1 MRRGFSFPVSSAAY
15 ALLHSQSRSL
25 LSFVS
30 SVSVFRILILP
41 SESLATMS
49 RPQSLPD
56 FASLLDSSTSPFE
69 KRIHS
74 RRQTSPQRRDV
85 HLRKKPSVSL
95 ATGLI
100 MNNDSARIM
109 PPPGSPI
116 KPQNRDGLVR
126 EGPEEHNEEESLFY
140 AYALRSDCPSLP
152 PYILT
157 FASAQIC
164 TRWWALVQR
173 EFPESSRPS
182 AQFFVVRGE
191 HLETI
196 RDDAQFQEVRNMWFC
211 SAQESHTHLPTAIPS
226 QITGITPALPLYQ
239 PNGEN
244 STTAALDGLTEKL
257 DRLTGIVEK
266 NVEQIHALCVAQS
279 AGLEHMQ
286 EITES
291 HSSQIKIISDAQLRL
306 QSLVDQNTAHY
317 IALSNDSIYS
327 HKQMSKSQ
335 QQAKSSQDQMRKSQD
350 ETRDDLK
357 CIATQLQTLSSNQ
370 VQISETCED
379 MVQRVERLSS
389 SVSQITTIATPSDM
403 ASVQSANSLAP
414 PTPLARR
421 ISPGPRKLNRRIKG
435 VWYEYDDPSTP
446 VGVQR
451 RRVDSLDMPPKSP
464 IVFKSAR
471 A

>member
-1 MRRGFSFPVSSAAY
+1 
-15 ALLHSQSRSL
+15 
-25 LSFVS
+25 
-30 SVSVFRILILP
+30 
-41 SESLATMS
+41 MS
-49 RPQSLPD
+49 RPLSLPD

-100 MNNDSARIM
+100 MNNDNARIM

-116 KPQNRDGLVR
+116 KPRSRDGLVH
-126 EGPEEHNEEESLFY
+126 EGTEEHNEDGNLFY
-140 AYALRSDCPSLP
+140 AYALRSDCPSSP

-164 TRWWALVQR
+164 TRWWALVKR
-173 EFPESSRPS
+173 DFPESARPNV
-182 AQFFVVRGE
+182 QFFVVRGE

-196 RDDAQFQEVRNMWFC
+196 RDDAQFQELRNMWFY
-211 SAQESHTHLPTAIPS
+211 SAQENHAHLPTAIPS
-226 QITGITPALPLYQ
+226 QTTGVFPASPLYQ
-239 PNGEN
+239 PHGEP

-257 DRLTGIVEK
+257 DRLAGIVEK
-266 NVEQIHALCVAQS
+266 NVEQIQALCVAQS

-306 QSLVDQNTAHY
+306 QSLVDQNTAHH

-335 QQAKSSQDQMRKSQD
+335 QQTKSSQDQMRKAQD
-350 ETRDDLK
+350 ITREDLK
-357 CIATQLQTLSSNQ
+357 CIVTQLQTLSGNQ
-370 VQISETCED
+370 AQISETCED
-379 MVQRVERLSS
+379 MLQRVERLSS
-389 SVSQITTIATPSDM
+389 SVSQITTTATISDT

-414 PTPLARR
+414 PTPPARR

-435 VWYEYDDPSTP
+435 VWYEYDDASTP
-446 VGVQR
+446 VGARR
-451 RRVDSLDMPPKSP
+451 RRVDSLDTPPKSS
-464 IVFKSAR
+464 ILFKNVAT
-471 A
+471 